1 MIPAIQRLTQS
12 ESIYRYAQRLRVIA
26 GFALA
31 ICAGYSASAQDAA
44 VASVPPTVEKS
55 EAELLLEK
63 NLKSFD
69 IVWNKI
75 KDFNFDPDF
84 DLEEWQSMHD
94 EIRPTIT
101 INSTRKEVR
110 KKLTGM
116 LGWLQKSHFG
126 ILPEELYTRFSGS
139 KDSGGHVGFHV
150 RMVEGHVTVIDT
162 IENTDAAKQGIQP
175 GWRLVKFNDKSVNEF
190 VDLIK
195 ESLGD
200 HGTKNLG
207 MTVAYAIDGR
217 LRGEVGEEMIIDNED
232 QPKSVAV
239 KLSKLEGD
247 IVTALNLPTMTIR
260 RKVAEVAPGIGY
272 HYFSGFFSPAKVRK
286 DARQA
291 MKLGSNPDAEHNG
304 LIIDLRGN
312 GGGLVGMCM
321 GIGHPLVSDKTSYL
335 GTLKSSGN
343 GSGDLKFTL
352 IPRPKPYKAPVALLV
367 DECSASAS
375 EILAGGLQAIGRARV
390 FGIRTAGAAL
400 PSAIE
405 ILPNGDR
412 FQFAFSA
419 YVDAKGR
426 NIEGVGVG
434 PDVELPRKRAD
445 LLAGKDLIL
454 ESAIEW
460 IKQQD

>member
-1 MIPAIQRLTQS
+1 
-12 ESIYRYAQRLRVIA
+12 
-26 GFALA
+26 
-31 ICAGYSASAQDAA
+31 
-44 VASVPPTVEKS
+44 
-55 EAELLLEK
+55 
-63 NLKSFD
+63 
-69 IVWNKI
+69 
-75 KDFNFDPDF
+75 
-84 DLEEWQSMHD
+84 
-94 EIRPTIT
+94 
-101 INSTRKEVR
+101 
-110 KKLTGM
+110 
-116 LGWLQKSHFG
+116 
-126 ILPEELYTRFSGS
+126 
-139 KDSGGHVGFHV
+139 
-150 RMVEGHVTVIDT
+150 
-162 IENTDAAKQGIQP
+162 
-175 GWRLVKFNDKSVNEF
+175 
-190 VDLIK
+190 
-195 ESLGD
+195 
-200 HGTKNLG
+200 
-207 MTVAYAIDGR
+207 
-217 LRGEVGEEMIIDNED
+217 
-232 QPKSVAV
+232 
-239 KLSKLEGD
+239 
-247 IVTALNLPTMTIR
+247 
-260 RKVAEVAPGIGY
+260 
-272 HYFSGFFSPAKVRK
+272 
-286 DARQA
+286 